1 MSQVSTDAMSDR
13 LPHTGI
19 DVGLFN
25 GSRIFE
31 NLDSAILARLA
42 SLSSVVTASE
52 NAVMCRQGDQAEHLF
67 ILVDGQVI
75 LSNTAP
81 NGTTALVEVIQPGGH
96 FILATLL
103 AQLPLLLTAQAT
115 TVSRLIAVN
124 AEGLM
129 RLMRAEPAVA
139 AAIMRAEA
147 LDFSAMVRQVCDLK
161 LRTTA
166 QRLGC
171 YLLELSHTKAEN
183 SATLRLPYD
192 KRLLAARLG
201 CRQENLSRAFAALR
215 SFGVE
220 THGARVI
227 LHDIASLRAY
237 SAPDVLEGPVPA

>member
-1 MSQVSTDAMSDR
+1 MSDR
-13 LPHTGI
+13 VLHTEI
-19 DVGLFN
+19 DIRLFN
-25 GSRIFE
+25 NFRIFKD
-31 NLDSAILARLA
+31 LDDALRTRLA
-42 SLSSVVTASE
+42 TRSKMMAVPE
-52 NAVMCRQGDQAEHLF
+52 NTVLCRQGDQAEHLF
-67 ILVDGQVI
+67 VLLEGQVT
-75 LSNTAP
+75 LSNSAS

-103 AQLPLLLTAQAT
+103 AQLPLLLTAQT
-115 TVSRLIAVN
+115 TTSSRLIAVN
-124 AEGLM
+124 AAALM
-129 RLMRAEPAVA
+129 ELMRAEPQIAS
-139 AAIMRAEA
+139 AIMRAGA

-171 YLLELSHTKAEN
+171 YLLELSDSGAQN
-183 SATLRLPYD
+183 AVTLRLPYD

-237 SAPDVLEGPVPA
+237 AVPDALDDAVPA